1 MNGQIIFNY
10 ENVQKAIKAGC
21 KTVSDF
27 KKFQDARR
35 IIKG

>member
-1 MNGQIIFNY
+1 MKFNY
-10 ENVQKAIKAGC
+10 KNVQKAIKAGC

-27 KKFQDARR
+27 KKLQDEHK